1 MGFLL
6 LFITLYKDT
15 YYCVSCII
23 QCIIFIKLTHDTEM
37 KRQNIKKR
45 PLSDTTL
52 ANLEPEERDY
62 REKDTMSLY
71 FLVQKTGKKSWQ
83 FRYKN
88 EKGVWSWK
96 GLGGYPSV
104 SGALARRK
112 ANELLV
118 KIASGE
124 ILETRKE
131 TKSKKLVVAQRKFN
145 ILMNEWLDTKKSSWG
160 KETFDKAQ
168 KSINRHIIPK
178 FGDRDFAEITPKEW
192 FDFFQGLQRSLNIH
206 TQVEK
211 LTSYCR
217 NAYDWAKFQA
227 KINFNPIE
235 GMTKHLDKK
244 VGGNMKFVEMS
255 EFPQLIVDIRN
266 HHQRK
271 LAIGLELMVLLFPRP
286 VELRFATW
294 SQFDLEKAIWIKPA
308 EIMKKGVTHC
318 VPLSRQAIELLKE
331 LENYHTESDLLF
343 AGRNSLSD
351 PISDNTFNMALNR
364 MGYKGRQNPH
374 GFRHIASTSLN
385 NKFSDKE
392 QVVEA
397 CLAHMKKGVKGI
409 YDKGSHFEE
418 RVEMMQ
424 WWADYI
430 DELVLKI

>member
-1 MGFLL
+1 
-6 LFITLYKDT
+6 
-15 YYCVSCII
+15 
-23 QCIIFIKLTHDTEM
+23 M
-37 KRQNIKKR
+37 KRAAIKKR
-45 PLSDTTL
+45 PLSDTVL
-52 ANLEPEERDY
+52 ANLEPEQNDY
-62 REKDTMSLY
+62 RERDTGPLY

-83 FRYKN
+83 LRYKN
-88 EKGVWSWK
+88 EKGTWSWK
-96 GLGGYPSV
+96 GLGAYPSV
-104 SGALARRK
+104 SGATARRK
-112 ANELLV
+112 ANEQSI
-118 KIASGE
+118 KIANGE
-124 ILETRKE
+124 ILETRKQVKNKQQE
-131 TKSKKLVVAQRKFN
+131 IAQRKFN
-145 ILMNEWLDTKKSSWG
+145 VLMNEWLDTKKTSWG
-160 KETFDKAQ
+160 EETFDKAK

-178 FGDRDFAEITPKEW
+178 FGERDFTEITPKEW
-192 FDFFQGLQRSLNIH
+192 FDFFQGLQRGLNIH

-244 VGGNMKFVEMS
+244 VGGNMKFVEID
-255 EFPQLIVDIRN
+255 EFPRLITDIRT

-271 LAIGLELMVLLFPRP
+271 LAIGLELMALLFPRP

-294 SQFDLEKAIWIKPA
+294 NQFDFDKAIWVKPA
-308 EIMKKGVTHC
+308 EIMKKGIVHG
-318 VPLSRQAIELLKE
+318 VPLPKQAITLLEELKD
-331 LENYHTESDLLF
+331 YRTESDLLF
-343 AGRNSLSD
+343 AGRNSLSE

-430 DELVLKI
+430 DALVLKIE

>member
-1 MGFLL
+1 
-6 LFITLYKDT
+6 
-15 YYCVSCII
+15 
-23 QCIIFIKLTHDTEM
+23 M
-37 KRQNIKKR
+37 KRDAIKKR
-45 PLSDTTL
+45 PLSDTSL
-52 ANLEPEERDY
+52 ANLEAEDKDY
-62 REKDTMSLY
+62 REKDTGSLY
-71 FLVQKTGKKSWQ
+71 FVVQKTGKKSWQ
-83 FRYKN
+83 LRYKN
-88 EKGVWSWK
+88 EKGIWSWK

-104 SGALARRK
+104 SGAAARRK

-118 KIASGE
+118 KLANGE
-124 ILETRKE
+124 ILETRKLE
-131 TKSKKLVVAQRKFN
+131 KKKKEELAQRKFTN
-145 ILMNEWLDTKKSSWG
+145 LINEWLDTKKSVWG
-160 KETFDKAQ
+160 EETFDKAQ

-178 FGDRDFAEITPKEW
+178 FGERDFTEITPKEW
-192 FDFFQGLQRSLNIH
+192 FDFFQSLQRGLNIH

-244 VGGNMKFVEMS
+244 VGGNMKFVELH
-255 EFPQLIVDIRN
+255 EFPKLIIDIRN
-266 HHQRK
+266 YHQRK

-294 SQFDLEKAIWIKPA
+294 SQFDLEKAIWFKPA
-308 EIMKKGVTHC
+308 EIMKKGMAHA
-318 VPLSRQAIELLKE
+318 VPLSTQAIKLLKE
-331 LENYHTESDLLF
+331 LETYKSESKLLF

-374 GFRHIASTSLN
+374 GFRHIASTALN

-397 CLAHMKKGVKGI
+397 CLAHIKKGVKGA
-409 YDKGSHFEE
+409 YDKGTHFEE
-418 RVEMMQ
+418 RVVIMQ
-424 WWADYI
+424 WWGDYI
-430 DELVLKI
+430 DSLVQNNN

>member
-1 MGFLL
+1 
-6 LFITLYKDT
+6 
-15 YYCVSCII
+15 
-23 QCIIFIKLTHDTEM
+23 M
-37 KRQNIKKR
+37 KRAAIKKR
-45 PLSDTTL
+45 PLSDTAL
-52 ANLEPEERDY
+52 ANLEPEEKDY
-62 REKDTMSLY
+62 RERDTGSLY

-83 FRYKN
+83 LRYKN
-88 EKGVWSWK
+88 EKGAWSWK
-96 GLGGYPSV
+96 GLGAYPSV
-104 SGALARRK
+104 SGATARRK
-112 ANELLV
+112 ANELSV
-118 KIASGE
+118 KIANGE
-124 ILETRKE
+124 LLETRKQVKNKQQE
-131 TKSKKLVVAQRKFN
+131 IAQRKFN

-160 KETFDKAQ
+160 EETFDKAK

-178 FGDRDFAEITPKEW
+178 FGERDFTEITPKEW
-192 FDFFQGLQRSLNIH
+192 FDFFQGLQRGLNIH

-244 VGGNMKFVEMS
+244 VGGNMKFVEIN
-255 EFPQLIVDIRN
+255 EFPRLITDIRT

-271 LAIGLELMVLLFPRP
+271 LAIGLELMALLFPRP

-294 SQFDLEKAIWIKPA
+294 DQFDFDKAIWVKPA
-308 EIMKKGVTHC
+308 EIMKKGIVHA
-318 VPLSRQAIELLKE
+318 VPLPRQAIKLLEE
-331 LENYHTESDLLF
+331 LEDHRTESDLLF
-343 AGRNSLSD
+343 AGRNSLSE

-374 GFRHIASTSLN
+374 GFRHIASTALN

-397 CLAHMKKGVKGI
+397 CLAHMKKGVKGT

-418 RVEMMQ
+418 RVGMMQ

-430 DELVLKI
+430 DDQTEKFVS

>member
-1 MGFLL
+1 
-6 LFITLYKDT
+6 
-15 YYCVSCII
+15 
-23 QCIIFIKLTHDTEM
+23 M
-37 KRQNIKKR
+37 KRAAIKKR
-45 PLSDTTL
+45 PLSDTVL
-52 ANLEPEERDY
+52 ANLEPEQNDY
-62 REKDTMSLY
+62 RERDTGPLY

-83 FRYKN
+83 LRYKN
-88 EKGVWSWK
+88 EKGTWSWK
-96 GLGGYPSV
+96 GLGAYPSV
-104 SGALARRK
+104 SGATARRK
-112 ANELLV
+112 ANEQSI
-118 KIASGE
+118 KIANGE
-124 ILETRKE
+124 ILETRKQVKNKQQE
-131 TKSKKLVVAQRKFN
+131 IAQRKFN
-145 ILMNEWLDTKKSSWG
+145 VLMNEWLDTKKTSWG
-160 KETFDKAQ
+160 EETFDKAK

-178 FGDRDFAEITPKEW
+178 FGERDFTEITPKEW
-192 FDFFQGLQRSLNIH
+192 FDFFQGLQRGLNIH

-244 VGGNMKFVEMS
+244 VGGNMKFVEID
-255 EFPQLIVDIRN
+255 EFPRLITDIRT

-271 LAIGLELMVLLFPRP
+271 LAIGLELMALLFPRP

-294 SQFDLEKAIWIKPA
+294 NQFDFDKAIWVKPA
-308 EIMKKGVTHC
+308 EIMKKGIVHG
-318 VPLSRQAIELLKE
+318 VPLPKQAITLLEELKD
-331 LENYHTESDLLF
+331 HRTESDLLF
-343 AGRNSLSD
+343 AGRNSLSE

-430 DELVLKI
+430 DALVLKIE